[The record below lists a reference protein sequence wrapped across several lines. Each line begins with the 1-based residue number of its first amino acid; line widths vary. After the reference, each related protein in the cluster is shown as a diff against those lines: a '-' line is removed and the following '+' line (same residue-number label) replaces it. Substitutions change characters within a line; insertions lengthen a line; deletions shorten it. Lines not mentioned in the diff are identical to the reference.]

1 MAKVENQIRW
11 RHGDYVTLGK
21 AVAEFNRKINE
32 LQTEENKLYLPE
44 IQEYSNLKQD
54 ITTRKELN
62 RIVKM
67 LKSFNSDNASLYETE
82 SGEKITEWEHQQIK
96 SNIRTAKRRLNQ
108 ELAGIDKK
116 SQPYT
121 SQEETQIRGQLNNL
135 NKFEK
140 LTGYEFNRFRRRV
153 RSMGSLDYSMRK
165 AIVYRENYMKA
176 IESLSNYENY
186 PAFKK
191 QLESIRN
198 PMEFYNFIQQSD
210 IMSDLFLWYDNNAG
224 LTYGAFVT
232 NEDAFNYALAED
244 FNL

>member
-67 LKSFNSDNASLYETE
+67 LKTFNSDNASLYETE
-82 SGEKITEWEHQQIK
+82 SGEKITEWEYQQIK

-176 IESLSNYENY
+176 IESLSSYENY

-191 QLESIRN
+191 QLDSIRN

-244 FNL
+244 FNI

>member
-21 AVAEFNRKINE
+21 AVAKFNRKINE

-82 SGEKITEWEHQQIK
+82 SGEKITEWEYQQIK

-121 SQEETQIRGQLNNL
+121 SQEETQIREQLNNL

-140 LTGYEFNRFRRRV
+140 LTGYEFNRFKRRV
-153 RSMGSLDYSMRK
+153 RSMGSLDYNMRK

-176 IESLSNYENY
+176 IESLSSYENY

-191 QLESIRN
+191 QLDSIRN

-244 FNL
+244 FNI

>member
-67 LKSFNSDNASLYETE
+67 LKTFNSDNASLYETE
-82 SGEKITEWEHQQIK
+82 SGEKITEWEYQQIK
-96 SNIRTAKRRLNQ
+96 SNIRTAKRRLNK

-153 RSMGSLDYSMRK
+153 RSMGSLDYNMRK

-176 IESLSNYENY
+176 IESLSSYENY

-191 QLESIRN
+191 QLDSIRN

-244 FNL
+244 FNI